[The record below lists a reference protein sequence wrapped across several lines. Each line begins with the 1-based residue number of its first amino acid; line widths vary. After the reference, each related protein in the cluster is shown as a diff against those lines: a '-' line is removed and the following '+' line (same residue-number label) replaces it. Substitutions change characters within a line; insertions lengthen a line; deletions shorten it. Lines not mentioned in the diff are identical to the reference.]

1 MTPKVIC
8 YGEILWDVFPTHT
21 VIGGA
26 PLNVALRIQSFG
38 IPTAVI
44 SRLGKDDLGNKALAF
59 IEKRQLNADLIQFD
73 EDLETGSVKVILD
86 DSGSASY
93 EIHKP
98 VAWDRIQL
106 TNDNKTAVSAADVF
120 VFGSLACR
128 SEISKKTLLQL
139 LHLSNHAVFD
149 VNLRPPDYDLSFIV
163 EVMSQSHTIKLNDD
177 ELNEIADFLGF
188 QDQTMETQIQL
199 LAEQTQTTT
208 ICVTKGGAG
217 ALLFFKGKFYNN
229 NGYQVTV
236 EDTVGAGDS
245 FLAALIFKL
254 YIEALKPQEA
264 LDFACQ
270 VGALV
275 ASKKGATTQLTEEDF
290 KKLIS

>member
-59 IEKRQLNADLIQFD
+59 IVKRQLNADLIQFD
-73 EDLETGSVKVILD
+73 ENLETGYVKVILD
-86 DSGSASY
+86 DSGAASY

-98 VAWDRIQL
+98 VAWDMIQL
-106 TNDNKTAVSAADVF
+106 TNDNKNAVSAADVF

-163 EVMSQSHTIKLNDD
+163 EVISQSHTIKLNDD
-177 ELNEIADFLGF
+177 ELDEIADFLGF

-199 LAEQTQTTT
+199 LAQQTQTTT

-254 YIEALKPQEA
+254 FIKALKPQES